1 MSLDVALKNHEIWCD
16 ELDRDG
22 ASWYWRKHSFYE
34 DSEVLIKRL
43 ENFWS
48 TDRKSLSDT
57 LDDYRSKMSVQ
68 EMYDELCLQVEEGS
82 VEELLENSI
91 DNPLRENINSRS
103 GKEL

>member
-43 ENFWS
+43 ENF
-48 TDRKSLSDT
+48 
-57 LDDYRSKMSVQ
+57 
-68 EMYDELCLQVEEGS
+68 
-82 VEELLENSI
+82 
-91 DNPLRENINSRS
+91 
-103 GKEL
+103 